1 MQEDLHI
8 ANLTV
13 EETVRYAAWTRIP
26 DSMSPE
32 DREKRVQFLLEM
44 LGIQHVKKSVVGN
57 AMLKGISGGQKKR
70 LSVAVEI
77 VNLPNYLFLDGI
89 LALFVFYFNYLLI

>member
-1 MQEDLHI
+1 MQDDVHI
-8 ANLTV
+8 ATLTV

-26 DSMSPE
+26 DTMSAVE
-32 DREKRVQFLLEM
+32 REERVQSLLKM
-44 LGIQHVKKSVVGN
+44 MGIDHVKDSYVGD

-77 VNLPNYLFLDGI
+77 VNLPSIIFLDGE
-89 LALFVFYFNYLLI
+89 